1 MNDKE
6 KLNAPVQGTLNGEDP
21 EIFGRSR
28 SREEIR
34 ADEKAERARQRE
46 QMRQERRAA
55 AEQKRSGA
63 GKTGRKDTLI
73 LVGVL
78 AFVVIVCVAALAVQ
92 LIGGT
97 HAERFEI
104 ADGSAH
110 YLNDEVQPELSA
122 DGVNAVVNEM
132 YYTKGGYLCVR
143 MTLGNGSNKEL
154 HMQSLLVTLTSED
167 TDRQIARGYTAKIDK
182 AYTIPANGN
191 NGYTFYL
198 SPEHVS
204 VTDDALENVKYEI
217 EVTTAPVE

>member
-46 QMRQERRAA
+46 QMRQERRAS

-63 GKTGRKDTLI
+63 AKTGRKDTLI

-97 HAERFEI
+97 RAERFEMT
-104 ADGSAH
+104 GTAH

-143 MTLGNGSNKEL
+143 MTLGNGSDEEL

-167 TDRQIARGYTAKIDK
+167 TDRQIARGYTAKIDE